1 MGNRDNAIRMKEA
14 LLNQEQQ
21 KKEEIVEIK
30 QQITLLENK
39 IQDIQN
45 SLEAIRTKEDSN
57 ISKSARSKTSQE
69 AESKKS

>member
-1 MGNRDNAIRMKEA
+1 MGNRDNAISMKEA
-14 LLNQEQQ
+14 LLKQEQREKQ
-21 KKEEIVEIK
+21 EIVEIK
-30 QQITLLENK
+30 QQITLLESK

-45 SLEAIRTKEDSN
+45 SLEDIRTKEDSN

>member
-21 KKEEIVEIK
+21 KKEEIAAIK
-30 QQITLLENK
+30 QQITLLESK

-57 ISKSARSKTSQE
+57 ISKSARSKKPEE

>member
-21 KKEEIVEIK
+21 KKEEIAAIK
-30 QQITLLENK
+30 QQITLLESK

>member
-1 MGNRDNAIRMKEA
+1 MGNRDNAISMKEA

-21 KKEEIVEIK
+21 KKEEIAAIK
-30 QQITLLENK
+30 QQITLLESK

-45 SLEAIRTKEDSN
+45 SLEDIRTKEDSN